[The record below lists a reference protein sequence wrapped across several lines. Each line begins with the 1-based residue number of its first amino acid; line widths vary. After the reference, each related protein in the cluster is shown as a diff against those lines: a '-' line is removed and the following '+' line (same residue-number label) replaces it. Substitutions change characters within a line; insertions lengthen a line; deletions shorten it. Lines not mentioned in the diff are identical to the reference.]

1 MKPKKYAGYKSF
13 SYLGEDSDFPVVPL
27 VTEEDRVAPYDM
39 DLSSSELD
47 RLERLYEENVM
58 VSLHEHPVVLP
69 EDIDATPAYNRD
81 GRQATGYRGLSR
93 SGLDCVFDNLM
104 NGMACVTSKMGW
116 KWNDVVHD
124 LGMRL
129 CDIAHQGFVVHATR
143 LEDIVGAAGNGQLAI
158 VMALEA
164 ATPIENEV
172 DRLDILYGL
181 GVRQAGIVYNEANAL
196 GCGLKERHD
205 SGLSHFGRR
214 AVQRMNALGMAIDIS
229 HSGDQTGL
237 ETIRHSTNP
246 VLITHAGARSVW
258 PTPRMKP
265 DNVIRECV
273 ERGGVIGIE
282 AAPHTTLS
290 PEHPRHSLESIMDH
304 FRYCVDLVGIEGVT
318 FGPDTL
324 YGDHVGLHRVFEPQ
338 MVMSEITSGPPFE
351 RVDYV
356 AGVENPTEG
365 FRNIT
370 AWLIK
375 HDYSDD
381 EIAAVQGGNVLRALE
396 RIWDPN

>member
-1 MKPKKYAGYKSF
+1 MKAKKYSGYASF

-27 VTEEDRVAPYDM
+27 VTQEERVPPYEIG
-39 DLSSSELD
+39 LTSEESA
-47 RLERLYEENVM
+47 RLNRIYEQNVM
-58 VSLHEHPVVLP
+58 VSLHEHPVVFP
-69 EDIDATPAYNRD
+69 ADIDMTLEYNRD
-81 GRQATGYRGLSR
+81 GRQATGYGGLSK
-93 SGLDCVFDNLM
+93 SGLDCVVDNLM

-129 CDIAHQGFVVHATR
+129 ADIAHQDFAIHATR
-143 LEDIVGAAGNGQLAI
+143 LEDIYRAAENGQLAI
-158 VMALEA
+158 VMGLEA

-181 GVRQAGIVYNEANAL
+181 GIRQAGIVYNEANTL

-205 SGLSHFGRR
+205 GGLSHFGRR
-214 AVQRMNALGMAIDIS
+214 AVRRMNALGMAVDIS
-229 HSGDQTGL
+229 HSGDETAL
-237 ETIRHSTNP
+237 ETIRHSTKP
-246 VLITHAGARSVW
+246 VLITHAGARGVW
-258 PTPRMKP
+258 PTARMKP
-265 DNVIRECV
+265 DSVIRECV
-273 ERGGVIGIE
+273 ERGGLIGIE

-290 PEHPRHSLESIMDH
+290 SDHPRHSLESVMDH
-304 FRYCVDLVGIEGVT
+304 FRYCVDLVGVEGVA

-351 RVDYV
+351 RVEYV
-356 AGVENPTEG
+356 EGLENPTEG

-375 HDYSDD
+375 HGYSDD
-381 EIAAVQGGNVLRALE
+381 EIAAVQGGNVLRVLE
-396 RIWDPN
+396 RIWNV

>member
-1 MKPKKYAGYKSF
+1 MKAKKYSGYESF

-27 VTEEDRVAPYDM
+27 VTQEARVPSYEIS
-39 DLSSSELD
+39 LSSDES
-47 RLERLYEENVM
+47 ERLNRIYERNVI
-58 VSLHEHPVVLP
+58 VSLHEHPVVFP
-69 EDIDATPAYNRD
+69 ADIEKTLEYNRD
-81 GRQATGYRGLSR
+81 GRQATGYRGLSK

-116 KWNDVVHD
+116 KWEDVIHD

-129 CDIAHQGFVVHATR
+129 ADIAHQEFAIHATGLKDIYR
-143 LEDIVGAAGNGQLAI
+143 AAEDGQVAI
-158 VMALEA
+158 VMGLEA
-164 ATPIENEV
+164 ATPIENEI

-181 GVRQAGIVYNEANAL
+181 GIRQVGIVYNEANAL

-205 SGLSHFGRR
+205 SGLTHFGRR
-214 AVQRMNALGMAIDIS
+214 AVARMNRLGMAIDIS
-229 HSGDQTGL
+229 HSGDQTAL
-237 ETIRHSTNP
+237 ETIRHSTKP

-258 PTPRMKP
+258 PTARMKP
-265 DNVIRECV
+265 DSVIRECV
-273 ERGGVIGIE
+273 ERGGLIGIE

-290 PEHPRHSLESIMDH
+290 PDHPRHSLESVMDH
-304 FRYCVDLVGIEGVT
+304 FRYCVDLVGIEGVA

-338 MVMSEITSGPPFE
+338 MVMSEITSGPSFE
-351 RVDYV
+351 RVEYV
-356 AGVENPTEG
+356 RGLENPTEG

-375 HDYSDD
+375 HGYSDD
-381 EIAAVQGGNVLRALE
+381 EIAAVQGGNVLRVLE
-396 RIWDPN
+396 RIWDV